1 MTAQTLTEP
10 EPEPEPEPTT
20 TRSGPIARIVAGS
33 MALGLVGALT
43 FVLVILSGAREH
55 VATAAMLFA
64 FAAGWASLA
73 WTSTRWTDQPQRWAC
88 VPATAM
94 ATTGV
99 ALLVFAPGDRAMADL
114 GWVWPPAL
122 LGLAIWMIRN
132 ARRSLHTRALTWLV
146 QPVCIALALVAIGG
160 ATEAVLESTDHR
172 LDAPA
177 GQMYD
182 VAGHRMYLHCTGSG
196 SPTVLLSN
204 GFGERTPSWSWIT
217 STVAADTRVCVYDR
231 AGQGWSQAASGPQDG
246 AQVAADLHATLAKAH
261 VDGPYVMAG
270 HSIGGTYNLIFAAH
284 YPSEVAGMVL
294 LDSATPEQFT
304 ALPNYPSFYSMYR
317 RASGLLPTLARVGIG
332 RLAAT
337 VQFAGLPTRDRDQE
351 RAFAATA
358 RDFDGQRDEW
368 SELPTVFNQAK
379 ALTTLGSTPL
389 VIVTAGQG
397 QDPGWAEAQD
407 KLATLSTNRAHR
419 IVRGATHIALLLD
432 RPFAAESSRAITDV
446 VTAAR
451 LHTEVPAS

>member
-1 MTAQTLTEP
+1 MTAQTLTSP
-10 EPEPEPEPTT
+10 EPST

-33 MALGLVGALT
+33 MALGLVAALT
-43 FVLVILSGAREH
+43 LVLVVLPGAREH
-55 VATAAMLFA
+55 VVTAAMLFA
-64 FAAGWASLA
+64 FAAGWGALA
-73 WTSTRWTDQPQRWAC
+73 WMSTRWTDQPQRWAR
-88 VPATAM
+88 VPAAAM
-94 ATTGV
+94 AATGA
-99 ALLVFAPGDRAMADL
+99 ALLAFAPGDRAMADL

-122 LGLAIWMIRN
+122 LGLAVWMIRN
-132 ARRSLHTRALTWLV
+132 VRRVLHTRARTWLV
-146 QPVCIALALVAIGG
+146 QPVCVALALAAIAG
-160 ATEAVLESTDHR
+160 ATETVLESTDHR
-172 LDAPA
+172 IDAPA
-177 GQMYD
+177 GQTYA

-204 GFGERTPSWSWIT
+204 GFGERTPSWSSIT
-217 STVAADTRVCVYDR
+217 NTAAATTRVCVYDR

-246 AQVAADLHATLAKAH
+246 TKVAADLHATLAQAH
-261 VDGPYVMAG
+261 ISGPYVLAG
-270 HSIGGTYNLIFAAH
+270 HSIGGTYNMIFAAH
-284 YPSEVAGMVL
+284 YPTEVAGTVL

-337 VQFAGLPTRDRDQE
+337 GQFRGLPTRDRDQE

-358 RDFDGQRDEW
+358 RDFRGQRDEW

-379 ALTTLGSTPL
+379 ALTSLGSTPL
-389 VIVTAGQG
+389 VVVTARQG
-397 QDPGWAEAQD
+397 QDPGWPAAQD
-407 KLATLSTNRAHR
+407 KLATLSTNSAHR
-419 IVRGATHIALLLD
+419 IVRGATHIALLID
-432 RPFAAESSRAITDV
+432 RRFAAESSRAITDV